1 MLDANES
8 QELMGAIQ
16 QVATGSGR
24 SAADLP
30 AGIVEMLITEHLYQS
45 GVMER
50 PESGEPG
57 PMDFDSQLQQVSA
70 QYGVAPADI
79 DLLIDTITQD
89 GNYSMYLKANGNP
102 RAIAA
107 AKALGYTI
115 PSTFMDPSVSVTPG
129 SWSGAGVDR

>member
-8 QELMGAIQ
+8 QELMVAIE
-16 QVATGSGR
+16 QVSVGSGR
-24 SAADLP
+24 SPSNQP
-30 AGIVEMLITEHLYQS
+30 AGIVESLMMESFYQN
-45 GVMER
+45 GIIER
-50 PESGEPG
+50 PGSGEG
-57 PMDFDSQLQQVSA
+57 GAMDFDSQLQQVSA

-102 RAIAA
+102 RAVAA

-115 PSTFMDPSVSVTPG
+115 PSTFMDRSVVSPTPMYM
-129 SWSGAGVDR
+129 R